1 MGCAASC
8 RSSIRSTIPHV
19 ERPCQ
24 QQREGQE
31 ERRLTKNYTVA
42 QSKTGNVIISTL
54 VLGTCGIVLYQC
66 AKIDRAAHGIA
77 ADWNQVSR
85 EAEQKHV
92 SSKPEIP
99 VSPEIKWEDLNAK
112 FSIGSSLTELQK
124 GELWKQYQGKKVRW
138 QGPVRE
144 VSDAGLMEIIGTI
157 PVPFWPP
164 SLCPNHPIGNSQG
177 RQIKQ
182 RRPRYLRRGFR
193 FL

>member
-1 MGCAASC
+1 
-8 RSSIRSTIPHV
+8 V

-31 ERRLTKNYTVA
+31 ERRLTKNHTVA

-144 VSDAGLMEIIGTI
+144 VSDAGLMEIIGDDS
-157 PVPFWPP
+157 PFP
-164 SLCPNHPIGNSQG
+164 SG
-177 RQIKQ
+177 RQVYVQIIQSEIPKAAK
-182 RRPRYLRRGFR
+182 LSRGDRAIFVGVLDSYDD
-193 FL
+193 FSFHLANGIIE

>member
-1 MGCAASC
+1 M
-8 RSSIRSTIPHV
+8 

-31 ERRLTKNYTVA
+31 ERRLTKNHTVA

-144 VSDAGLMEIIGTI
+144 VSDAGLMEIIGDDS
-157 PVPFWPP
+157 PFP
-164 SLCPNHPIGNSQG
+164 SG
-177 RQIKQ
+177 RQVYVQIIQSEIPKAAK
-182 RRPRYLRRGFR
+182 LSRGDRAIFVGVLDSYDD
-193 FL
+193 FSFHLANGIIE

>member
-1 MGCAASC
+1 M
-8 RSSIRSTIPHV
+8 

-144 VSDAGLMEIIGTI
+144 VSDAGLMEIIGDDS
-157 PVPFWPP
+157 PFP
-164 SLCPNHPIGNSQG
+164 SG
-177 RQIKQ
+177 RQVYVQIIQSEIPKAAK
-182 RRPRYLRRGFR
+182 LSRGDRAIFVGVLDSYDD
-193 FL
+193 FSFHLANGIIE